1 MIKPRLDTLLERVDS
16 HYAVV
21 LVAAKRA
28 RQINSYYHNL
38 GEGPFGRNDF
48 EGFRT
53 KRVYSLPAKSRAFDR
68 LIEDERVLDVAG
80 ALLGPN
86 FRRTVVLVTEH
97 TEEGAAGL
105 VLNRPSP
112 VDVAAAVP
120 QLEPVVDDGDPVWVG
135 GPVQPEAV
143 LVLGEFLDPDDAAV
157 PLFGALGFPSLA
169 DPDEIVPAT
178 TRRRVF
184 AGYAGWGVGQLEAE
198 VEDEDWILEPAL
210 PDDAFTDDPEE
221 LWRDVL
227 RRKGGIYELVARIPE
242 DPSVN

>member
-1 MIKPRLDTLLERVDS
+1 MARCS
-16 HYAVV
+16 HNGAVESFRGHL
-21 LVAAKRA
+21 LVA
-28 RQINSYYHNL
+28 S
-38 GEGPFGRNDF
+38 P
-48 EGFRT
+48 
-53 KRVYSLPAKSRAFDR
+53 
-68 LIEDERVLDVAG
+68 
-80 ALLGPN
+80 ALLDPN

-97 TEEGAAGL
+97 TEDGAAGL

-112 VDVAAAVP
+112 VDVAGAVP
-120 QLEPVVDDGDPVWVG
+120 QLEPCVDDGEPVWVG

-143 LVLGEFLDPDDAAV
+143 LVLGEFVDPDDAAV

-198 VEDEDWILEPAL
+198 VADEDWILEPAL

-227 RRKGGIYELVARIPE
+227 RRKGGIYELVARMPE
-242 DPSVN
+242 DPRVN